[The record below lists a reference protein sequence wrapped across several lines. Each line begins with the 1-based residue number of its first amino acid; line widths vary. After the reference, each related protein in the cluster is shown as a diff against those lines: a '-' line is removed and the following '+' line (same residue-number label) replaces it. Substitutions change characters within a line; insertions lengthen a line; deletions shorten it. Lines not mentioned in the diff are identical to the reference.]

1 MTATQLR
8 QQLYVVLGR
17 IAESG
22 DTVRVT
28 HKNHS
33 FRIVP
38 EDGRSFAE
46 RLVRHD
52 TLLVPADDLVA
63 SEPDHWQ
70 WSEDRHLDRLS

>member
-8 QQLYVVLGR
+8 QQIYVVLGR

-28 HKNHS
+28 HKNHR

-38 EDGRSFAE
+38 DDARSFVD

-52 TLLVPADDLVA
+52 TLLVPADDLVGG
-63 SEPDHWQ
+63 EPDDWQ
-70 WSEDRHLDRLS
+70 WSEDRNLDRLS